1 MGVGSFLSAAEE
13 GEYESPLA
21 SLLSLFNEAE
31 FRSLV
36 FCLLLLLV
44 MTLLAAFSTT
54 SLDDSTPLGVDRP
67 PTPLFRCWL
76 APPPLPMEEA
86 LLLALPPRLLVDV
99 VVVVVNLP
107 SLLFA
112 TTPPTPPLFLA
123 LSRWEPKDLPEP
135 MLRRSPLPMLLP
147 TPLPELSRFTAD
159 LALASST

>member
-67 PTPLFRCWL
+67 PTPLFRGWL

-86 LLLALPPRLLVDV
+86 LLLALPPRLLVD
-99 VVVVVNLP
+99 VVVVNLP